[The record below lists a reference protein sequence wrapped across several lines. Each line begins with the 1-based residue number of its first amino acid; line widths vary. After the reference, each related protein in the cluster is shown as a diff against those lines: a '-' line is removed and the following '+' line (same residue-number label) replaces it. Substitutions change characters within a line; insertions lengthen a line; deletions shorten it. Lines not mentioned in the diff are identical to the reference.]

1 MLTKDI
7 LTPQQLLSLFEE
19 KASINNFNTFPP
31 GLYKPVNHIM
41 SMKGKCI
48 RPLLLLMSCDMFG
61 GNIEEA
67 LNPAFAVEV
76 FHNFTLVHDDIMD
89 NAGLRRGVPT
99 VHKLFGINSG
109 ILAGDVMLS
118 YAYKFL
124 AMVSPEYIPGLF
136 QVFNNTT
143 IQIFEGQQMDI
154 DFEKRQDVSEI
165 EYLHMIEYKTSVL
178 LGCCLQMGAIL
189 AGASEENQQL
199 IYEFG
204 RKLGLSFQIKDD
216 YLDSFGEAEKVGK
229 RIGGDILMNKKTY
242 LFVSAWNRANTE
254 QKKEL
259 MALLKEKD
267 EINKITS
274 VKKIFESTGARQE
287 TTRKAEALY
296 LSAIESLKKVSLDN
310 DLKEPLFE
318 FADKINNREF

>member
-7 LTPQQLLSLFEE
+7 YTPQQLLSLFEQ
-19 KASINNFNTFPP
+19 KAAISNFNTFPP

-41 SMKGKCI
+41 SMKGKCV

-61 GNIEEA
+61 GNIDEA
-67 LNPAFAVEV
+67 LNAAFAVEV

-89 NAGLRRGVPT
+89 KADLRRGVPT

-124 AMVSPEYIPGLF
+124 AMVSPEHIPGLF
-136 QVFNNTT
+136 QVFNTTT

-154 DFEKRQDVSEI
+154 DFEEREDVSEV

-178 LGCCLQMGAIL
+178 LGCCLQMGAII
-189 AGASEENQQL
+189 AGAGEENQQL

-216 YLDSFGEAEKVGK
+216 YLDSFGEEQKVGK

-242 LFVSAWNRANTE
+242 LFVSAWNRGNAA
-254 QKKEL
+254 QKKQL
-259 MALLKEKD
+259 RALLKEGD
-267 EINKITS
+267 EETKIAL
-274 VKKIFESTGARQE
+274 VKKLFENTGARQQ
-287 TTRKAEALY
+287 TIWKAESLY
-296 LSAIESLKKVSLDN
+296 LSAIESLKSVSLDSEF
-310 DLKEPLFE
+310 KEPLLE
-318 FADKINNREF
+318 FAEKINNREF